1 MKEIKLTFKKTYI
14 SLAGNPEG
22 KEVFNNQIKPYIQDE
37 EKIKLIFP
45 PEIEN
50 VASSFFQGL
59 FKEELEKIG
68 KKRVES
74 KYILVFENED
84 LDYSIEEAI
93 E

>member
-22 KEVFNNQIKPYIQDE
+22 KEIFKNQIKPYIQDE

-59 FKEELEKIG
+59 FEEELEKIG

-74 KYILVFENED
+74 KYTLVFENEN
-84 LDYSIEEAI
+84 LDYSIKEAI
-93 E
+93 D